1 MRICSHYVEIGDL
14 EELANHIQRSSW
26 QMRAIAALVKVVTK
40 PGPALRVM
48 SERDKGITSR
58 CIHFDF
64 VGLTLGSLASLLRA
78 REAEKRSCG

>member
-1 MRICSHYVEIGDL
+1 MIAAVASAS
-14 EELANHIQRSSW
+14 ANRGTLRSS
-26 QMRAIAALVKVVTK
+26 RIAALVKVVTK

-58 CIHFDF
+58 CIHFEF